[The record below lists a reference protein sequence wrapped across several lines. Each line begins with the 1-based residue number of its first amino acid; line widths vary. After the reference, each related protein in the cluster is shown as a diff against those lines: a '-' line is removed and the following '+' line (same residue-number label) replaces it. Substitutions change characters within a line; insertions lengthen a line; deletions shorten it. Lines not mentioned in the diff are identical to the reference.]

1 MDNLLKNYINHCID
15 DLELPIAELSD
26 DDKKLYIMYE
36 HQKYSIEVI
45 AVLLNIQ
52 QKKVEN
58 RICKLICKGVQMNLE
73 NINFNNELCTD
84 IKKIIDVNNQINN
97 NQIKLELKNKNKYSN
112 IKKSHI
118 KVALYYINQ

>member
-36 HQKYSIEVI
+36 YQKYSLNVI
-45 AVLLNIQ
+45 SVLLDIPIKN
-52 QKKVEN
+52 VEN
-58 RICKLICKGVQMNLE
+58 RICKLICKDVQMDLE
-73 NINFNNELCTD
+73 NMNFNNQLCTD
-84 IKKIIDVNNQINN
+84 IKEIISINN
-97 NQIKLELKNKNKYSN
+97 NQLNVKQLKTNLKKKYPD

-118 KVALYYINQ
+118 KIALHLINQ

>member
-97 NQIKLELKNKNKYSN
+97 NQIKLELKNKNKSSN